1 MPDLKGCVLTM
12 DAKHDVRDTFI
23 KIVEEKHGHFFICV
37 KENAATLLRY
47 INRCFEQ
54 YEGNLPRAETRN
66 RGHGRIEHRIVEVL
80 PISPAESGW
89 PYTKVACRI
98 TRNRKTVRKNIVVN
112 ESEETVFYVGSMA
125 ADSRSPAE
133 FLNLSRGHWII
144 ENGLHYHKD
153 RSLDE
158 DRNPAAEQKS
168 GRVMCFLRSI
178 TALILGKAKEPLNVV
193 KMRLALNLRLLMGL
207 LSSDELSQW
216 LKRYQPF
223 TPQ

>member
-1 MPDLKGCVLTM
+1 MPELKGCVLTM
-12 DAKHDVRDTFI
+12 DAKHDVKDTFI
-23 KIVEEKHGHFFICV
+23 KIVDKKGDFFICV
-37 KENAATLLRY
+37 KNGAATLYRY
-47 INRCFEQ
+47 MNECFEQ
-54 YEGNLPRAETRN
+54 YEGNPPRAETRN
-66 RGHGRIEHRIVEVL
+66 RGHGRIEHRIAEVI

-89 PYTKVACRI
+89 PYTRVACRI

-133 FLNLSRGHWII
+133 FLRLSRGHWII

-158 DRNPAAEQKS
+158 DRNPAGEQKS
-168 GRVMCFLRSI
+168 GRVMCFFRSI

-207 LSSDELSQW
+207 LSSNELSQW
-216 LKRYQPF
+216 LKQYQPF